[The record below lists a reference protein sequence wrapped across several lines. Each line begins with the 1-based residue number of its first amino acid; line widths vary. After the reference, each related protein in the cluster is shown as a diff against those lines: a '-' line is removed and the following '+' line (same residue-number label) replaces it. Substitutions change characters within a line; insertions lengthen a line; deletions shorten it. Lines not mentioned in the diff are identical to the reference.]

1 MTILKIEWK
10 THFKSLLV
18 WSGVVAL
25 VLGMFMAFFP
35 SMQSSGMQELVNTK
49 MNALP
54 KEMMNVLH
62 ISSMADLTK
71 IDAYFAYVFQYIF
84 IAACVYAA
92 MIGAQALV
100 KEETD
105 GTIEFLYAQPITRS
119 ELVAWKMVGNAIS
132 FIAFWAIT
140 FVVSTVLV
148 VFLKQDG
155 ANTGDL
161 VQSLVRVFSNELL
174 VALLF
179 MSAGF
184 CFSAIVH
191 SAKQATPV
199 ALGLV
204 FLTYILGIL
213 AGLNDKVDF
222 FKYFSPI
229 NFAIPS
235 DLIKASMDSVNV
247 WISVIS
253 MVVFVALTFVLYRKK
268 DLRV

>member
-35 SMQSSGMQELVNTK
+35 SMQSSGMQDLVNTK

-148 VFLKQDG
+148 VFL
-155 ANTGDL
+155 
-161 VQSLVRVFSNELL
+161 
-174 VALLF
+174 
-179 MSAGF
+179 
-184 CFSAIVH
+184 
-191 SAKQATPV
+191 
-199 ALGLV
+199 
-204 FLTYILGIL
+204 TYILGIL

-235 DLIKASMDSVNV
+235 DMIKASMESVNV
-247 WISVIS
+247 WITVIS
-253 MVVFVALTFVLYRKK
+253 MVVFIALTFVLYRKK